1 MATDS
6 VNAAAPQENA
16 TSNDFMLKMIFAK
29 LNEDDAGPAA
39 PADAQFEPEEPGAAI
54 P

>member
-6 VNAAAPQENA
+6 SNAPAPQENA

-29 LNEDDAGPAA
+29 LNEDDAGPFVAVD
-39 PADAQFEPEEPGAAI
+39 PQFEPEEPGSAI